1 MKLSLK
7 GENKNKNTNEK
18 KEEHKKYTKSNTY
31 NNQTSNSNNS
41 FINYNNLINNDN
53 IYTNKIH
60 IQKSRTC
67 LVNEVKSQNI
77 KLGFNNLKGNH
88 LETVLETVSEVSN
101 SKIDSSEK
109 SKKNEENEDTGKNK
123 TKETGKNKEELGNN
137 KCGRKNSEID
147 EKINDNDCNDNAKKL
162 LFLS

>member
-1 MKLSLK
+1 M
-7 GENKNKNTNEK
+7 
-18 KEEHKKYTKSNTY
+18 
-31 NNQTSNSNNS
+31 
-41 FINYNNLINNDN
+41 
-53 IYTNKIH
+53 
-60 IQKSRTC
+60 
-67 LVNEVKSQNI
+67 KSQNI